1 MNDAP
6 KEVKVLQQEIARD
19 FPRILKDNLV
29 GIYIW
34 GSLTYDAFDEEASD
48 IDCVVVLERD
58 LDDEEFANLE
68 GWFTGALRRNP
79 WADKLDM
86 RFHLRDELLIRDSGM
101 CSYHFRKLERHL
113 SDANPFIWI
122 NVARSGIALFGVP
135 SDEIAPAVDDQTLRA
150 ALQLELRYLQ
160 EETAAEEGNYGAA
173 TRYGVST
180 LMYQA
185 YSVLTACRIVYTLRN
200 KTLVSK
206 NQAAKWCMENMP
218 GRWKATIAE
227 AIKNRMTPGGRSNRE
242 LWNAANDFI
251 NFVGELLE
259 RDAAPGT
266 HASSV
271 PSDAND

>member
-1 MNDAP
+1 VNDTQNN
-6 KEVKVLQQEIARD
+6 VKDLQQEIARD
-19 FPRILKDNLV
+19 FPLILKDNLV

-58 LDDEEFANLE
+58 LDDEEFTNLE
-68 GWFTGALRRNP
+68 GWFIQALRRNP

-86 RFHLRDELLIRDSGM
+86 RFHLRNELLIRDSRM
-101 CSYHFRKLERHL
+101 CSYHFRKLERHR

-122 NVARSGIALFGVP
+122 NVAQSGIALFGIP
-135 SDEIAPAVDDQTLRA
+135 PREIAPAVDNQTLRA
-150 ALQLELRYLQ
+150 ALKLELEYLQ
-160 EETAAEEGNYGAA
+160 EETAAEEGNYGAT

-206 NQAAKWCMENMP
+206 NQAARWCMGNLP
-218 GRWKATIAE
+218 GRWTATIAE
-227 AIKNRMTPGGRSNRE
+227 AIQNRMTPDGRSNRK

-251 NFVGELLE
+251 NYVGELLE
-259 RDAAPGT
+259 RDTSLGT

-271 PSDAND
+271 PSDR